1 MTSKN
6 KYLELDPAIAKPIR
20 YHAWRL
26 KRSKYLAHHDIED
39 IEQDLLY
46 ELYSCLSQYNEKK
59 GSFQSF
65 ANKVISRRSN
75 NLIYRQLSAKRGAK
89 VHTASLN
96 QENAKGY
103 TLLDSVPD
111 NNWVEQD
118 LEVQI
123 DVNNY
128 VSKLPKDWQLL
139 CQQLKLFTVTEI
151 AKMSGRSRAT
161 IYRDLE
167 LIRPL
172 LTPLLVYLNKSEQNY
187 PNP

>member
-6 KYLELDPAIAKPIR
+6 KYLGLDPAMAKSIR

-26 KRSKYLAHHDIED
+26 KRSKYLAHHDTED

-89 VHTASLN
+89 VPTASLN

-111 NNWVEQD
+111 NNWIEQD
-118 LEVQI
+118 LEIQI

-128 VSKLPKDWQLL
+128 ISKLPRDWHLL
-139 CQQLKLFTVTEI
+139 CEQLKVFTVTEI
-151 AKMSGRSRAT
+151 AKISGRSRAT
-161 IYRDLE
+161 IYRDQE
-167 LIRPL
+167 LIMSSLQAIVTSLPMS
-172 LTPLLVYLNKSEQNY
+172 LNTLSN
-187 PNP
+187 